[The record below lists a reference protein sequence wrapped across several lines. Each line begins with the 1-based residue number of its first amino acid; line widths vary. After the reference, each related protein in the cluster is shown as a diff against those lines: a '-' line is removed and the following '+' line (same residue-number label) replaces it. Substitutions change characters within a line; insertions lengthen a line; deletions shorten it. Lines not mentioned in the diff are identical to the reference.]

1 MNPFKFSFLLIFLF
15 FGTLCFGVY
24 TYVVFFKNNRECKDS
39 LSCETIIRCSEPN
52 ISQVIHFVDISKNKY
67 QKGKDFS
74 FTKPP
79 AIKFLKK
86 WGLSFLLQY
95 LRGEGSYSRAESFK
109 TGN

>member
-1 MNPFKFSFLLIFLF
+1 LI
-15 FGTLCFGVY
+15 
-24 TYVVFFKNNRECKDS
+24 S
-39 LSCETIIRCSEPN
+39 LRIN
-52 ISQVIHFVDISKNKY
+52 IK
-67 QKGKDFS
+67 KGRILV

-95 LRGEGSYSRAESFK
+95 LGGEGSYSRAESFK